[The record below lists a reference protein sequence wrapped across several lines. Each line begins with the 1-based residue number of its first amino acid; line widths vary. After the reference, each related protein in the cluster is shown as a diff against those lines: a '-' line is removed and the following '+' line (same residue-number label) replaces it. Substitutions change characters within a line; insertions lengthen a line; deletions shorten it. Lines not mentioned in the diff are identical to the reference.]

1 MTRSLSSPGGRIR
14 TAEPLCG
21 MRLAAFLADE
31 GNRSNQNIDFKES
44 VMKILSPR
52 VHGYI
57 DYAVAALFLLAPS
70 LFGFSGLPETLCY
83 ILGAV
88 HVAMTLLTA
97 YPLGAAKVIP
107 FPVHGGLEAAVAVFL
122 VAAPWLFNF
131 DEAAAA
137 RNFFLVSGVAVG
149 LVWLITD
156 YRSAY
161 ATTAAGVRPE
171 HRSFS

>member
-1 MTRSLSSPGGRIR
+1 
-14 TAEPLCG
+14 
-21 MRLAAFLADE
+21 
-31 GNRSNQNIDFKES
+31 
-44 VMKILSPR
+44 MKILSPR

-70 LFGFSGLPETLCY
+70 LFGFGGLPETLCY

-88 HVAMTLLTA
+88 HLGMTLLTA
-97 YPLGAAKVIP
+97 FPLGAAKIIP
-107 FPVHGGLEAAVAVFL
+107 FPVHGGLEAAVGVFL

-131 DEAAAA
+131 DAAPAA
-137 RNFFLVSGVAVG
+137 RNFFVVSGVAIG
-149 LVWLITD
+149 LVWLLTD

-161 ATTAAGVRPE
+161 ATTAASARYRSE

>member
-1 MTRSLSSPGGRIR
+1 
-14 TAEPLCG
+14 
-21 MRLAAFLADE
+21 
-31 GNRSNQNIDFKES
+31 
-44 VMKILSPR
+44 MKILSPR

-70 LFGFSGLPETLCY
+70 LFGFSGFAETLCY

-88 HVAMTLLTA
+88 HVGMTLLTA

-107 FPVHGGLEAAVAVFL
+107 FPVHGALEAVVAVFL

-131 DEAAAA
+131 DEVNAA
-137 RNFFLVSGVAVG
+137 RNFFLASGVAVA
-149 LVWLITD
+149 LVWLVTD

-161 ATTAAGVRPE
+161 TTTAAGVRPE

>member
-1 MTRSLSSPGGRIR
+1 
-14 TAEPLCG
+14 
-21 MRLAAFLADE
+21 
-31 GNRSNQNIDFKES
+31 
-44 VMKILSPR
+44 MKILSPR

-88 HVAMTLLTA
+88 HVGMTLLTA
-97 YPLGAAKVIP
+97 YPLGAAKIIP
-107 FPVHGGLEAAVAVFL
+107 FPVHGALEAVVAVFL
-122 VAAPWLFNF
+122 VAAPWLFSF

-137 RNFFLVSGVAVG
+137 KNFFIVSGVAVA
-149 LVWLITD
+149 LVWLVTD

-161 ATTAAGVRPE
+161 TTTTAGVRPE
-171 HRSFS
+171 HRSYS

>member
-1 MTRSLSSPGGRIR
+1 
-14 TAEPLCG
+14 
-21 MRLAAFLADE
+21 
-31 GNRSNQNIDFKES
+31 
-44 VMKILSPR
+44 MKILSPR

-70 LFGFSGLPETLCY
+70 LFGFGGFPETLCY

-88 HVAMTLLTA
+88 HVGMTLLTA
-97 YPLGAAKVIP
+97 FPLGAAKIIP
-107 FPVHGGLEAAVAVFL
+107 FPVHGALEAAVGVFL

-131 DEAAAA
+131 DEAAPAA
-137 RNFFLVSGVAVG
+137 RNFFVVSGVAIG
-149 LVWLITD
+149 LVWLLTD

-161 ATTAAGVRPE
+161 ATTAASARYRSE

>member
-1 MTRSLSSPGGRIR
+1 
-14 TAEPLCG
+14 
-21 MRLAAFLADE
+21 
-31 GNRSNQNIDFKES
+31 
-44 VMKILSPR
+44 MKILSPR

-88 HVAMTLLTA
+88 HIGMTLLTA
-97 YPLGAAKVIP
+97 YPLGAAKIIP
-107 FPVHGGLEAAVAVFL
+107 FPVHGALEAVVAVFL

-137 RNFFLVSGVAVG
+137 RNFFVVSGVAVA
-149 LVWLITD
+149 LVWLVTD

-161 ATTAAGVRPE
+161 TTTTAGVRPE
-171 HRSFS
+171 HRSYS